1 MCWWDSAEVLIIL
14 LSSRKRM
21 SADTWASLCSSLVS
35 SILPA
40 NSSCCGIHGYPA
52 FSSWFKDCIWILP
65 SCNMAWAFSQG
76 SKLRGG
82 GGGSLISSYFFSI
95 FSVNTI
101 PYFVRSNAL
110 KMIVSW
116 FFFLIFF
123 FDVWLVVRRKNG
135 IKSIPVTS
143 NMSEKE

>member
-40 NSSCCGIHGYPA
+40 NSSCYGIHGYPA

-76 SKLRGG
+76 SKLRGAG
-82 GGGSLISSYFFSI
+82 VGHWFHPIFFLFSQETLFLILLGPMPWRWLFH
-95 FSVNTI
+95 
-101 PYFVRSNAL
+101 
-110 KMIVSW
+110 VSFCW
-116 FFFLIFF
+116 FFFQCL
-123 FDVWLVVRRKNG
+123 
-135 IKSIPVTS
+135 TS
-143 NMSEKE
+143 GEKKKWN